1 MHKDNRTRVR
11 NQKPRRKKK
20 PLPWIIQIFNHQCY
34 LTFITGC
41 LTYQY
46 KIQKE
51 KRSKHALCCCSWKEK
66 LFCPFLFFSFGLS
79 VVMLY
84 VWGET
89 ANEHFGFDWITFLG
103 TGYWFYWSVVLL
115 CLFILMTV
123 YTSLLLLLGLLLLWE
138 GYEFY
143 LHWCHKVL
151 VLLVVVGCLFLLW
164 VLCTY
169 WKDKWLTI
177 GLSMQVFGPFTH
189 LCSIP
194 MMTILSWPVV
204 AYLIHLEGE
213 VKTRRYQMAHNE
225 AKANERCNVLVKLR
239 AIQLAVG
246 LPYFIILVCVY
257 MVPFGKLSPCIKE
270 KNKLGPKP
278 NFFGHRG
285 APMLGPENTMM
296 SFEKAVEEGAF
307 GLETDV
313 FFSYDGVPFLMHDSN
328 LRRTTNIREVMPTA
342 SLKYVSNFTWDFL
355 STLNA
360 GKWFIASPPFYNMK
374 KLSKADEQKARNQK
388 IPKLRD
394 YLELARKEKKYV
406 IFDLHSPPP
415 GHPYRDSFIQE
426 TVTEILNSKIEHH
439 LVYWL
444 SGSQR
449 SYVKTRAPGFQ
460 QVARLIPVKTLIEEN
475 ITVINVDYKRLFYKG
490 LKDYKEAN
498 ITINLYIV
506 NSPWLYSL
514 AWCCSINSVTTD
526 NIQNLRKMNRPYFL
540 MTPAFYIFWWLF
552 LDFISVL
559 LVAIIVYYHLWKS
572 SKKQLHETTSTDTD
586 PKNISLQKG
595 KIKNQESSTLDNSYR
610 VREKPWTIKSLRPA
624 LVESTVKD
632 PRSNHF
638 SLGLKKKSRI
648 QPEPIKE
655 TVISQMHSS
664 DGVRLPVST
673 ENISAYSLAHNPL
686 PTWKTTL
693 QSALSVLKLH
703 EQTVSSVGVS
713 ISESQSENTLT
724 EEFSQESFT
733 FSTTSNIS
741 SLSVKS
747 LKF

>member
-177 GLSMQVFGPFTH
+177 GLSMQ
-189 LCSIP
+189 
-194 MMTILSWPVV
+194 
-204 AYLIHLEGE
+204 
-213 VKTRRYQMAHNE
+213 
-225 AKANERCNVLVKLR
+225 
-239 AIQLAVG
+239 
-246 LPYFIILVCVY
+246 
-257 MVPFGKLSPCIKE
+257 
-270 KNKLGPKP
+270 
-278 NFFGHRG
+278 
-285 APMLGPENTMM
+285 LGPENTMM

-572 SKKQLHETTSTDTD
+572 SKKQLHETTSTDTETAD
-586 PKNISLQKG
+586 IWEIAPNIE
-595 KIKNQESSTLDNSYR
+595 N
-610 VREKPWTIKSLRPA
+610 
-624 LVESTVKD
+624 
-632 PRSNHF
+632 
-638 SLGLKKKSRI
+638 
-648 QPEPIKE
+648 EP
-655 TVISQMHSS
+655 
-664 DGVRLPVST
+664 
-673 ENISAYSLAHNPL
+673 
-686 PTWKTTL
+686 
-693 QSALSVLKLH
+693 
-703 EQTVSSVGVS
+703 
-713 ISESQSENTLT
+713 
-724 EEFSQESFT
+724 
-733 FSTTSNIS
+733 
-741 SLSVKS
+741 
-747 LKF
+747 